1 MVRIHF
7 KETIMNKK
15 WYLLILIIT
24 FSQPAA
30 VAAKLNVF
38 ACEPEWAALAKEL
51 GGNQLRIYSAT
62 TGLQDPHHIQARP
75 SLLAKARRA
84 DLLICTG
91 AELEIGWLPILLRRT
106 GNRKIQAG
114 QLGHFMASDYVKM
127 LEIPTVVDRS
137 LGDIHASG
145 NPHIQTDPSNI
156 AAVASVLA
164 QRLIQI
170 DSRRANYYQSRYQNF
185 SKRWQQAMQRWKK
198 EAAIL
203 KGTSIVVH
211 HKSWVYMENWL
222 SLQEVATLEP
232 KPGLPPTSWHLAQV
246 LRTLKQNPAKMV
258 IYASYQN
265 SRPANWLARRANI
278 PAVAL
283 PITVGGN
290 RAAKDLF
297 SLFDNIISL
306 LKGAI
311 K

>member
-1 MVRIHF
+1 M
-7 KETIMNKK
+7 KNK
-15 WYLLILIIT
+15 WYIFILIMT
-24 FSQPAA
+24 FSQTAA
-30 VAAKLNVF
+30 ARLNVF
-38 ACEPEWAALAKEL
+38 TCEPEWAALAKEL
-51 GGNQLRIYSAT
+51 GGNRLRIYSAT

-75 SLLAKARRA
+75 SLLSKARRA

-91 AELEIGWLPILLRRT
+91 AELEIAWLPILLRRT

-114 QLGHFMASDYVKM
+114 RLGYFMASDYVNM
-127 LEIPTVVDRS
+127 LDIPTVIDRNQ
-137 LGDIHASG
+137 GDIHPDG
-145 NPHIQTDPSNI
+145 NPHIQTNPSNI
-156 AAVASVLA
+156 ASVALVLA

-170 DSRRANYYQSRYQNF
+170 DPAKANYYQRRYQNF
-185 SKRWQQAMQRWKK
+185 SKRWQQAMQRWKQ

-203 KGTSIVVH
+203 KGVSIVVH

-222 SLQEVATLEP
+222 GLQEVATLEP

-246 LRTLKQNPAKMV
+246 LKTLRQTPAKMV
-258 IYASYQN
+258 IYSTYQS
-265 SRPANWLARRANI
+265 SRPAKWLARRANI

-297 SLFDNIISL
+297 SLFNNIINK
-306 LKGAI
+306 LKAAI